1 MPSDATK
8 EAVSVEFISH
18 IRHLAFQLGLLA
30 ILPGLAWPHNCCD
43 LNQDGT
49 VNAVDL
55 QLANGGTF

>member
-1 MPSDATK
+1 M
-8 EAVSVEFISH
+8 ELISR
-18 IRHLAFQLGLLA
+18 IRRSAFQLGLLA
-30 ILPGLAWPHNCCD
+30 VMPRLTWPQNCCD